1 MLCKISDLLV
11 QISTTGNMP
20 QRCKEYLTQTKDNSA
35 DIIIRADLY
44 NFNRWPELSE
54 NDAIYM
60 ESSAQFYFNLLFFN
74 GMMLHSSCVVVD
86 GKAYLFSAPSGVGKS
101 THVKLWLS
109 FLKDRAF
116 ILNDDKPALRIV
128 DSEVRAYGT
137 PWSGTEDISV
147 NSGYPVGG
155 IAVLKRGEENS
166 IRSLTPQEAFF
177 DLVDQSH
184 RSLTGNAR
192 DRFFKILDHILRNVK
207 LYELKCNMDISAA
220 LLSYATMTGNEVSL

>member
-1 MLCKISDLLV
+1 MKTYRIADLVVAMNVNGRTLRQAAAYEIPEQEPDMIVLCD
-11 QISTTGNMP
+11 P
-20 QRCKEYLTQTKDNSA
+20 QRLKQNRSHLSLDDCEYLMSGET
-35 DIIIRADLY
+35 
-44 NFNRWPELSE
+44 
-54 NDAIYM
+54 
-60 ESSAQFYFNLLFFN
+60 FYKKLTFFN